1 MGAAILKALWRGE
14 IGLAKTFWLYGVAGS
29 LLLILLVLVLEATNP
44 WFLYEGFEEPGLG
57 LQLLYVVA
65 TRGYYLWSFFIY
77 IAIWRSASNYEG
89 LRDWA
94 FVAKILVSL
103 SLFGLLLFLAIET
116 AVVTF

>member
-1 MGAAILKALWRGE
+1 MIANLKALWRGE

-29 LLLILLVLVLEATNP
+29 LLLFLLVLVLEETNP

-57 LQLLYVVA
+57 LQLLYVA
-65 TRGYYLWSFFIY
+65 AARGYYLWSFFIY
-77 IAIWRSASNYEG
+77 IAIWRSASNYKG
-89 LRDWA
+89 LRDWV

-103 SLFGLLLFLAIET
+103 SMFGLLLMLAIET